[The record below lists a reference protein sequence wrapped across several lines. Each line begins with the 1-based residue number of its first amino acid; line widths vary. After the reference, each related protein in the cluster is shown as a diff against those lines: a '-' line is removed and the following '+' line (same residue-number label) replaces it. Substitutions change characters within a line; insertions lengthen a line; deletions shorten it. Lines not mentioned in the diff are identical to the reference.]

1 MSNVEPTYVTL
12 GATTERLA
20 AEICM
25 AGGYM
30 DSKGG
35 KWLIKLIVEYLRFQ
49 NSATSYTTHNS
60 MYNNGLKKAMCSII
74 TKRYLF
80 NGILIL
86 IVSLYQ

>member
-1 MSNVEPTYVTL
+1 MLSNVEPTYVTL

-35 KWLIKLIVEYLRFQ
+35 KWLIKLIVEY
-49 NSATSYTTHNS
+49 S
-60 MYNNGLKKAMCSII
+60 MGY
-74 TKRYLF
+74 
-80 NGILIL
+80 
-86 IVSLYQ
+86 